1 MSKLKVAVLFGG
13 ISTEHEISIISAIQ
27 VMNAL
32 NKGKYDIIPL
42 YITKK
47 GEWIRGDESYFNPS
61 TFKDLEKA
69 VKGKKSC
76 FISPDSTTKY
86 LIEKPESFTFLK
98 TFVKEEIDIV
108 FPVFHGR
115 LGEDGS
121 IQGLLEVAGIP
132 YVGCGVT
139 ASAIGMDKMIT
150 KRIAQ
155 SINIPTLLGN
165 QITTKNSKDAMNGLK
180 FPVYVKPVHLG
191 SSIGVK
197 RAANNKEL
205 REALEIGFF
214 YDDKVLVE
222 QGLQNMKEVNI
233 SLIGNNP
240 YEVSPT
246 EMPIASSEILS
257 FKDKYLSEDG
267 KSRGMASLKR
277 IIPAPIKKETQNKVE
292 MYATKFFAEIGG
304 EGIVRMD
311 FLLTKDEKKIYLNE
325 INTMPGSLAF
335 YLWKEKGIN
344 FTELLDKLIKLG
356 LERAERKRKVNTTFE
371 SNVLQNFGGSKGSKN

>member
-292 MYATKFFAEIGG
+292 MYATK
-304 EGIVRMD
+304 
-311 FLLTKDEKKIYLNE
+311 
-325 INTMPGSLAF
+325 
-335 YLWKEKGIN
+335 
-344 FTELLDKLIKLG
+344 
-356 LERAERKRKVNTTFE
+356 
-371 SNVLQNFGGSKGSKN
+371 